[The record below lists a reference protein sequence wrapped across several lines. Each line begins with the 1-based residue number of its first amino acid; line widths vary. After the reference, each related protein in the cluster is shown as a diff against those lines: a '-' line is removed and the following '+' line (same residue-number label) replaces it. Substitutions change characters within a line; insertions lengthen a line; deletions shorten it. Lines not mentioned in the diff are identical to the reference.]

1 MKKFEI
7 DPAKVLSVTVTV
19 LGIAG
24 TLLSNK
30 VEGNNRKKMKAEI
43 KGELMKEL
51 SEQVKGS

>member
-24 TLLSNK
+24 TILSNK
-30 VEGNNRKKMKAEI
+30 VDGNNRKKMKAEI
-43 KGELMKEL
+43 KEELVKEL